1 MRDDAGNISMTAKKE
16 LIDKIRE
23 SLINKKIEENDS
35 REIEF
40 LLKRLSH

>member
-16 LIDKIRE
+16 LIGKIRE

-40 LLKRLSH
+40 LLKRLSK